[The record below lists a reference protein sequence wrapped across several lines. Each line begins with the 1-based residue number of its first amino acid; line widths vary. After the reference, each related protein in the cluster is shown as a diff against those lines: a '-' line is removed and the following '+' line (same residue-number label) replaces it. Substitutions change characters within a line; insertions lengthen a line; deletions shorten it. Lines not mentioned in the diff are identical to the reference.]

1 MPYHVT
7 MKRTELKRTAFKKKP
22 RKSTK
27 TAAERENMSAVA
39 SLGCCVCMR
48 LYGPHEPAA
57 VELHHIRRGTGMGQR
72 SSHMDVLPLCFNH
85 HRGPEGIHTYGTK
98 GFAKHYGFDEADLL
112 DDVKSL
118 LSA

>member
-1 MPYHVT
+1 
-7 MKRTELKRTAFKKKP
+7 MKKSPLKRTAFKSKP
-22 RKSTK
+22 RKATK
-27 TAAERENMSAVA
+27 TAAERENMSQVA
-39 SLGCCVCMR
+39 QLGCMVCRR

-112 DDVKSL
+112 DDVKKL
-118 LSA
+118 L